1 MFKYKSIQ
9 DQFIETQQKN
19 RLLESN
25 IMQLQA
31 NLDFVAMMSD
41 IEIDNE
47 EEEEAESNVEEIQES
62 EELLWFWSLDNRNG
76 KTSCG

>member
-9 DQFIETQQKN
+9 DQFIEAQQKN

-25 IMQLQA
+25 VMQLQA

-41 IEIDNE
+41 IDIEN
-47 EEEEAESNVEEIQES
+47 EEEEAEANVEEIQES
-62 EELLWFWSLDNRNG
+62 EELL
-76 KTSCG
+76 

>member
-1 MFKYKSIQ
+1 MFKYKSVQ

-62 EELLWFWSLDNRNG
+62 EELL
-76 KTSCG
+76 

>member
-1 MFKYKSIQ
+1 MFKYKNIQ

-62 EELLWFWSLDNRNG
+62 EELL
-76 KTSCG
+76 

>member
-47 EEEEAESNVEEIQES
+47 EEEAEANVEEIQES
-62 EELLWFWSLDNRNG
+62 EELL
-76 KTSCG
+76 

>member
-47 EEEEAESNVEEIQES
+47 EKEEEAESNVEEIQES
-62 EELLWFWSLDNRNG
+62 KELL
-76 KTSCG
+76 

>member
-31 NLDFVAMMSD
+31 NLDFVAMMSN
-41 IEIDNE
+41 IEIDS
-47 EEEEAESNVEEIQES
+47 EEEEAEPNVEEIQES
-62 EELLWFWSLDNRNG
+62 EELL
-76 KTSCG
+76 

>member
-9 DQFIETQQKN
+9 DQSIEIQQKN
-19 RLLESN
+19 RILESN

-31 NLDFVAMMSD
+31 NLDFVVMMSD

-47 EEEEAESNVEEIQES
+47 EEEAESDVEEIQES
-62 EELLWFWSLDNRNG
+62 EELL
-76 KTSCG
+76 

>member
-1 MFKYKSIQ
+1 MEGIKKMFKYKSIQ
-9 DQFIETQQKN
+9 DQFIEAQQKN
-19 RLLESN
+19 RLLESD

-62 EELLWFWSLDNRNG
+62 EELL
-76 KTSCG
+76 

>member
-9 DQFIETQQKN
+9 DQFIETQQRNK
-19 RLLESN
+19 LLESN
-25 IMQLQA
+25 IMKLQA

-47 EEEEAESNVEEIQES
+47 EEEEAESNVEEI
-62 EELLWFWSLDNRNG
+62 
-76 KTSCG
+76 

>member
-25 IMQLQA
+25 IMQLKA

-47 EEEEAESNVEEIQES
+47 EEEAEANVEEIQES
-62 EELLWFWSLDNRNG
+62 EELL
-76 KTSCG
+76 

>member
-9 DQFIETQQKN
+9 DQFIEAQQKN

-41 IEIDNE
+41 IDIDNE
-47 EEEEAESNVEEIQES
+47 EEEAKANVEEIQES
-62 EELLWFWSLDNRNG
+62 EELL
-76 KTSCG
+76 

>member
-41 IEIDNE
+41 IEIDS
-47 EEEEAESNVEEIQES
+47 EEEEAEPNVEEIQES
-62 EELLWFWSLDNRNG
+62 EELL
-76 KTSCG
+76 

>member
-47 EEEEAESNVEEIQES
+47 EKEEEAESNVEEVQES
-62 EELLWFWSLDNRNG
+62 EELL
-76 KTSCG
+76 

>member
-9 DQFIETQQKN
+9 DQFIEAQQKN

-25 IMQLQA
+25 VMQLQA

-41 IEIDNE
+41 IEINNE
-47 EEEEAESNVEEIQES
+47 EEEAKANVEEIQES
-62 EELLWFWSLDNRNG
+62 EELL
-76 KTSCG
+76 

>member
-1 MFKYKSIQ
+1 MFKYKNIQ

-19 RLLESN
+19 RLLKSN

-47 EEEEAESNVEEIQES
+47 EEEAESNVEEIQES
-62 EELLWFWSLDNRNG
+62 EELL
-76 KTSCG
+76 

>member
-9 DQFIETQQKN
+9 DQFIETQQRNK
-19 RLLESN
+19 LLESN
-25 IMQLQA
+25 IMKLQA

-47 EEEEAESNVEEIQES
+47 EEETEPNVEEI
-62 EELLWFWSLDNRNG
+62 
-76 KTSCG
+76 

>member
-9 DQFIETQQKN
+9 DQFIEAQQKN

-25 IMQLQA
+25 VMQLQA

-41 IEIDNE
+41 IDIDNE
-47 EEEEAESNVEEIQES
+47 EEEAEANVEEIQES
-62 EELLWFWSLDNRNG
+62 EELL
-76 KTSCG
+76 

>member
-9 DQFIETQQKN
+9 DQFIEAQQKN

-47 EEEEAESNVEEIQES
+47 EEKEAESNVKEIQES
-62 EELLWFWSLDNRNG
+62 EELL
-76 KTSCG
+76 

>member
-9 DQFIETQQKN
+9 DQFIEAQQKN

-47 EEEEAESNVEEIQES
+47 EEKEAESNVEEIQES
-62 EELLWFWSLDNRNG
+62 EELL
-76 KTSCG
+76 

>member
-9 DQFIETQQKN
+9 DQFIEAQQKN
-19 RLLESN
+19 RLLESD

-62 EELLWFWSLDNRNG
+62 EELL
-76 KTSCG
+76 

>member
-41 IEIDNE
+41 IEIDS

-62 EELLWFWSLDNRNG
+62 EELL
-76 KTSCG
+76 

>member
-62 EELLWFWSLDNRNG
+62 EELL
-76 KTSCG
+76 

>member
-9 DQFIETQQKN
+9 DQFIEAQQKN

-41 IEIDNE
+41 IAIDNE
-47 EEEEAESNVEEIQES
+47 EEKEAESNVEEIQES
-62 EELLWFWSLDNRNG
+62 EELL
-76 KTSCG
+76 

>member
-41 IEIDNE
+41 IEIDNDE
-47 EEEEAESNVEEIQES
+47 EEEGAESNVEEIQES
-62 EELLWFWSLDNRNG
+62 EELL
-76 KTSCG
+76 

>member
-41 IEIDNE
+41 IEIDSE
-47 EEEEAESNVEEIQES
+47 EEKEAESNVEEIQES
-62 EELLWFWSLDNRNG
+62 EELL
-76 KTSCG
+76 

>member
-1 MFKYKSIQ
+1 MFKYKNIQ

-25 IMQLQA
+25 IMKLQA

-47 EEEEAESNVEEIQES
+47 EEETEPNVEEI
-62 EELLWFWSLDNRNG
+62 
-76 KTSCG
+76 

>member
-1 MFKYKSIQ
+1 MEGIKKMFKYKSIQ
-9 DQFIETQQKN
+9 DQFIEAQQKN
-19 RLLESN
+19 RLLESD

-47 EEEEAESNVEEIQES
+47 EEKEAESNVEEIQES
-62 EELLWFWSLDNRNG
+62 EELL
-76 KTSCG
+76 

>member
-9 DQFIETQQKN
+9 DQFIEAQQKN

-41 IEIDNE
+41 IDIDN

-62 EELLWFWSLDNRNG
+62 EKLL
-76 KTSCG
+76 

>member
-9 DQFIETQQKN
+9 DQFIEAQQKN

-25 IMQLQA
+25 IVQLQA

-47 EEEEAESNVEEIQES
+47 EEKEAESNVEEIQES
-62 EELLWFWSLDNRNG
+62 EELL
-76 KTSCG
+76 

>member
-25 IMQLQA
+25 IMKLQA

-47 EEEEAESNVEEIQES
+47 EEETEPNVEEI
-62 EELLWFWSLDNRNG
+62 
-76 KTSCG
+76 

>member
-9 DQFIETQQKN
+9 DQFIEAQQKN

-25 IMQLQA
+25 VMQLQA

-47 EEEEAESNVEEIQES
+47 EEKEAESNVEEIQES
-62 EELLWFWSLDNRNG
+62 EELL
-76 KTSCG
+76 